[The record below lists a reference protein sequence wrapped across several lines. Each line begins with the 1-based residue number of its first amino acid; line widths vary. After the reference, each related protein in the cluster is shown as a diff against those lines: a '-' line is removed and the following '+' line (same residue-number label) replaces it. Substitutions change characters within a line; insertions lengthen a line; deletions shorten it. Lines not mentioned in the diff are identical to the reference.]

1 MGWLFREEG
10 SEIDGPRKGRRH
22 DAPEDSASGQ
32 VGLELET
39 DHACIEP
46 GDFLPYALFFLAR
59 RAEGCQKVSLAAQLR
74 SLGKCVGARRSSALL
89 SAAALLAPSFDLAC
103 HGALPLPP

>member
-1 MGWLFREEG
+1 VIRHSPWRSRSG
-10 SEIDGPRKGRRH
+10 SRQGRSTE
-22 DAPEDSASGQ
+22 A
-32 VGLELET
+32 LE
-39 DHACIEP
+39 AYGGCIQA
-46 GDFLPYALFFLAR
+46 GDLPPYVLFFLAR

-74 SLGKCVGARRSSALL
+74 SLGKYIGARRSSALL

>member
-1 MGWLFREEG
+1 MTLRG
-10 SEIDGPRKGRRH
+10 S
-22 DAPEDSASGQ
+22 APGQ
-32 VGLELET
+32 TGLELET
-39 DHACIEP
+39 NHACITP
-46 GDFLPYALFFLAR
+46 GDFSAYALFFLAR